1 MAKTYS
7 HLWPQVVSWDNLVRA
22 YQKCRRGKRYESLA
36 AQFDFDWESQLLRL
50 QKELITNAYFPGDDL
65 LAILRPKGL
74 PIRRLRWL
82 WANGEI
88 APKKVAKA
96 WSVGLTTQTE
106 QILSVSERRSGSVFA
121 LRDDEE

>member
-88 APKKVAKA
+88 APKKVGESLVGWTNYADGTNSIGIRKA
-96 WSVGLTTQTE
+96 IWKRVRFT
-106 QILSVSERRSGSVFA
+106 RR
-121 LRDDEE
+121 